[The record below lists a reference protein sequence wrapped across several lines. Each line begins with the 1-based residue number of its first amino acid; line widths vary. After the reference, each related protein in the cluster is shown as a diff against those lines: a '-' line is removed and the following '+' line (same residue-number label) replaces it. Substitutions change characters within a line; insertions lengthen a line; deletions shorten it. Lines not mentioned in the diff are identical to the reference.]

1 LILKQVFLIQR
12 FKDFNRWSISYVNW
26 YHVPNVN
33 DDAAAAAAAAA
44 ADDDYDDDTA
54 AAAAAADDDDDDAA
68 AADDDDDVYPG
79 VTTYRLDIKDISTYL
94 LHIV

>member
-1 LILKQVFLIQR
+1 MSVTTSVVTYKQQ
-12 FKDFNRWSISYVNW
+12 N
-26 YHVPNVN
+26 
-33 DDAAAAAAAAA
+33 A
-44 ADDDYDDDTA
+44 A

-94 LHIV
+94 LHIVQIWFDCLSVLSAQYPK